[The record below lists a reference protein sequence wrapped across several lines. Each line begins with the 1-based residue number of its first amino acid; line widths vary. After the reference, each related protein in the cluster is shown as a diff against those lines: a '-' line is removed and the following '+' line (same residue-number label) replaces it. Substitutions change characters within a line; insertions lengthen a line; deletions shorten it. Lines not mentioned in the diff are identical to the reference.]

1 MKRILFLLMSIML
14 LNSCREGGFRY
25 EDIYINENGDLKDAH
40 RYVLKV
46 PASGGEMEIDVV
58 SYGLWELVHSSG
70 DEFVTVDKIPYP
82 PLEEDRYEQD
92 PNFYNQ
98 KVKIHIRENDRNAS
112 RKEKMLFICHRYNG
126 YRAEITIRQAGK

>member
-1 MKRILFLLMSIML
+1 ML
-14 LNSCREGGFRY
+14 INSCREGGFRY
-25 EDIYINENGDLKDAH
+25 ENIYINEDGELKDAH

-46 PASGGEMEIDVV
+46 PTSGGEMEIDVV

-98 KVKIHIRENDRNAS
+98 NVKIHIRENDRNAS
-112 RKEKMLFICHRYNG
+112 RKEKMLFICQRYNG